1 MAANTGAL
9 FEGAGGLTVISTVSA
24 ADVAVPSDTV
34 SEKVRVIAGSLDSS
48 VGAVTEGVACVVL
61 KAATAVPAVWAQA

>member
-9 FEGAGGLTVISTVSA
+9 LEGAGGLTVISTVSA

-34 SEKVRVIAGSLDSS
+34 SEKVRVMAGSLDNS
-48 VGAVTEGVACVVL
+48 VGAVTEGVA
-61 KAATAVPAVWAQA
+61 